1 MGEGLRRRSRGG
13 LRRRS
18 AGPAGL
24 FGAAH
29 GERRARGGGGR
40 EEAKRPEA
48 VGQEGRRAARW
59 PSRAARAHLGV
70 DHADLEGV
78 LERQLAETSPDAR
91 GHAREGYGQV

>member
-1 MGEGLRRRSRGG
+1 MGASGG
-13 LRRRS
+13 
-18 AGPAGL
+18 APAGASGGAPRAL
-24 FGAAH
+24 RGFFGAAH

-70 DHADLEGV
+70 DHADLEAV